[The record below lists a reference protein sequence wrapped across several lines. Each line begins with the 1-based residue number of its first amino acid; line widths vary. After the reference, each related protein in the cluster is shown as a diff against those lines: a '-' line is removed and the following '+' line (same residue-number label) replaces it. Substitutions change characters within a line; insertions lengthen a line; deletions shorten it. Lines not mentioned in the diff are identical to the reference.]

1 MRVSSSIDSIYQNN
15 VTLAQDLKSFVDTH
29 IISNKYEKWHYI
41 SRIKSLETRLFHLKQ
56 PL

>member
-29 IISNKYEKWHYI
+29 IISLN
-41 SRIKSLETRLFHLKQ
+41 SATLL
-56 PL
+56 

>member
-29 IISNKYEKWHYI
+29 IISNK
-41 SRIKSLETRLFHLKQ
+41 LKFPTQ
-56 PL
+56 INR

>member
-41 SRIKSLETRLFHLKQ
+41 SRIKSLVNLVISQNFTS
-56 PL
+56 